1 MARVCS
7 VTGKRPLKGRRIIH
21 KGQSKKSGGIGLQ
34 LVKQTTRTFK
44 PNVQRIRVRTANG
57 SVKRINTTDDKCTF
71 VQEDAMFLSYTDPSR
86 NISVGDARS
95 ELAQSLRNRY
105 RDGDGNNDDND
116 DVALDLIVAITDGD
130 VDSDVCHR
138 QAIYF
143 LKKNDYHSSL
153 KCIEKARMAY
163 LKTSELGEIDHEPKF
178 MSIVSTQAVCL
189 LKLGD
194 FMTAKTFAE
203 QVGLGSPL

>member
-1 MARVCS
+1 
-7 VTGKRPLKGRRIIH
+7 
-21 KGQSKKSGGIGLQ
+21 
-34 LVKQTTRTFK
+34 
-44 PNVQRIRVRTANG
+44 
-57 SVKRINTTDDKCTF
+57 
-71 VQEDAMFLSYTDPSR
+71 MFLSYTDPSR

-105 RDGDGNNDDND
+105 KSGEGKKDDND
-116 DVALDLIVAITDGD
+116 DLTLDIIVDITDDD
-130 VDSDVCHR
+130 VDSEVCHR

-143 LKKNDYHSSL
+143 LKKNDFHSSL

-194 FMTAKTFAE
+194 FTTAKTFAE
-203 QVGLGSPL
+203 QVSLRLPTFIKISMGLMYRF